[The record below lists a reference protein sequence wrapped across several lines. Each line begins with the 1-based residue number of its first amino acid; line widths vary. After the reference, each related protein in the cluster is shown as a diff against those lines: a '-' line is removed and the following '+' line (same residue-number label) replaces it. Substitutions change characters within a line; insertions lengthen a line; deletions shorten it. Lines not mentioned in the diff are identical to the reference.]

1 MTDEQRD
8 SLLIEMSENLKNVN
22 KVLDVHTKIL
32 NEHTQTLNEHTKI
45 LNEHTKTL
53 NEHSKMLE
61 EHSKMLKEHS
71 SELVRIRQNMARME
85 HDLSDKIAALC
96 DLGEVFNDKFEE
108 NDLRIK
114 GMQNTLDW
122 HNRRLL
128 KLETAE

>member
-22 KVLDVHTKIL
+22 KVLDVHTR
-32 NEHTQTLNEHTKI
+32 I

-85 HDLSDKIAALC
+85 HDLSDKIAALF

-128 KLETAE
+128 KLETTE